1 MVFQSLKLSL
11 ALAVM
16 SVLCLTAG
24 PAYSQSGDAAKGPQ
38 KNWKDRAEYDL
49 YAAIT
54 QDTNPKTRLEKLEQ
68 WASKYPKTDYMTE
81 RQTLLVTTH
90 AALNQPKEAT
100 QSAKALLETDPNNF
114 TARYYIM
121 YFTQPLYAQTQSADA
136 LADGERASSAIIS
149 SIDTPP
155 ANVTAEQWAKL
166 RPDIELL
173 AHVNMGFIAMQ
184 RKNWEAAEAE
194 FNKSLQLNPNNGQV
208 DYWLAFTIT
217 SQKKVER
224 IPTAL
229 FYFARAGTY
238 EGPGAAVPELRK
250 QALDF
255 AKRQY
260 KTYHG
265 SDEGYDNLLAMVKSS
280 SAPPADGVKIEDAAS
295 IEKKKFA
302 NEEEWRKAHPEE
314 SLWKDIKAA
323 LTGTDGANY
332 FGTNMKDAQVP
343 TLKAKVVSLEPANRP
358 KTILVAMQDGTNNAD
373 VADATLKFEVA
384 LPGKVD
390 AGTELTFEGVPQSY
404 TASPL
409 MVIFN
414 VDKDKLH
421 GWTGKNA
428 PAPVHHKPRAKTSAS
443 R

>member
-1 MVFQSLKLSL
+1 
-11 ALAVM
+11 M